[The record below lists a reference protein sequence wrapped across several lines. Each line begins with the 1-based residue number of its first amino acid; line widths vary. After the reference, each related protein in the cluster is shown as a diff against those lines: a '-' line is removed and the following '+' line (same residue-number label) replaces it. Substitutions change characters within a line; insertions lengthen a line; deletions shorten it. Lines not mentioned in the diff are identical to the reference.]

1 MKYYYDPITGIFQ
14 MRCNRAMPTD
24 LPSIEREE
32 GWFYSDYRVEIE
44 TGELIYTPS
53 KRNPRS

>member
-1 MKYYYDPITGIFQ
+1 